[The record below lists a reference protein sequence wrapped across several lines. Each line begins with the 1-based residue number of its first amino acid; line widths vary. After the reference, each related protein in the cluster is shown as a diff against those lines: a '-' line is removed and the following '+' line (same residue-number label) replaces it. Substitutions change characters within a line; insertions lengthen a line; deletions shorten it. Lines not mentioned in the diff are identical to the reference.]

1 VVNWGIYA
9 KRGPTA
15 EVHPVVVAAIDAD
28 RRAAEDVPIY
38 RIQTVSALTG
48 IPARRLRNWE
58 DEHKLL
64 SPARTK
70 GRHRLYSTR
79 EVNLIRQIKRLV
91 EDEGLSLKAVKAWR
105 EANQVEPA
113 RLG

>member
-1 VVNWGIYA
+1 ML

-15 EVHPVVVAAIDAD
+15 EVHPVVVAAIVAD

-48 IPARRLRNWE
+48 IPTRRIRSWE
-58 DEHKLL
+58 DEYKLV

-70 GRHRLYSTR
+70 GGHRLYSTR
-79 EVNLIRQIKRLV
+79 DVKLIRQIKRLV
-91 EDEGLSLKAVKAWR
+91 DDGGLSLIAVKAWL
-105 EANQVEPA
+105 EAKQVESA
-113 RLG
+113 KLE